1 MAQPNLKSRVRSD
14 YVYFLSYRTRWS
26 DNDQYSH
33 MNNSIYY
40 HLFDSIVNTYL
51 IENCGLDPAS
61 SPLIGLVVSSYCQF
75 FAPLSFPQVLDLGLR
90 VNKLGSSSVSYE
102 VGVFEQGKDSP
113 AAVGGY
119 THVFVGSVSRKST
132 AMAKETK
139 EGLGKLLKSGESDR
153 KPAKL

>member
-1 MAQPNLKSRVRSD
+1 MSISWRIERD
-14 YVYFLSYRTRWS
+14 GRS

-33 MNNSIYY
+33 INNSIYY

-51 IENCGLDPAS
+51 IERCGLDPKS
-61 SPLIGLVVSSYCQF
+61 SPLIGLVVSSHCQF

-102 VGVFEQGKDSP
+102 VGVFEEGKDAP

-119 THVFVGSVSRKST
+119 THVFVDSNSRKST
-132 AMAKETK
+132 SLAVETK
-139 EGLGKLLKSGESDR
+139 TGLGNLI
-153 KPAKL
+153 KPSAKL

>member
-1 MAQPNLKSRVRSD
+1 MSDLKNRKRSD
-14 YVYFLSYRTRWS
+14 YGYFLSYRTRWS

-51 IENCGLDPAS
+51 IEHCGQNPKE
-61 SPLIGLVVSSYCQF
+61 SPLIGLVVSSYAQF
-75 FAPLSFPQVLDLGLR
+75 FSPVGFPQVLDLGLR
-90 VNKLGSSSVSYE
+90 VNKLGSSSVTYE

-119 THVFVGSVSRKST
+119 THVFVGSESRKST
-132 AMAKETK
+132 PMAKTTR
-139 EGLGKLLKSGESDR
+139 EGLEKLSILPNVGQK
-153 KPAKL
+153 AKL

>member
-1 MAQPNLKSRVRSD
+1 MVNDLKKRNRQD
-14 YVYFLSYRTRWS
+14 YGYFLEYRTRWS

-51 IENCGLDPAS
+51 IEQCGLIPNE

-75 FAPLSFPQVLDLGLR
+75 FAPVGFPEVLDLGLR
-90 VNKLGSSSVSYE
+90 VNKLGSSSVTYE
-102 VGVFEQGKDSP
+102 VGVFSRGEDQP

-119 THVFVGSVSRKST
+119 THVFVGSESRKST
-132 AMAKETK
+132 PMATGTR
-139 EGLGKLLKSGESDR
+139 EGLSKLLAPSL
-153 KPAKL
+153 KPTAKL